1 MSKKK
6 LINANGAKKTYKTCF
21 FALSLTFL
29 YNVGKLERRFYKAK
43 NGEFPLNPQMQ
54 AELLEIF
61 KERVADLSLGFDS
74 YEEQDVLVE
83 K

>member
-1 MSKKK
+1 MYVTEYTS
-6 LINANGAKKTYKTCF
+6 
-21 FALSLTFL
+21 
-29 YNVGKLERRFYKAK
+29 
-43 NGEFPLNPQMQ
+43 FPLNPQMQ

-61 KERVADLSLGFDS
+61 KKRGADISLRFDS